1 MSTYVATDL
10 HGMYNLWEGIKGYL
24 KEDDKLIYLGDAID
38 RGPRGWDIMVELFND
53 PRVIYLK
60 GNHEDLMY
68 WAFKAPEAYIKKY
81 EENWVNIN
89 GGDKTL
95 YQIKEL
101 GISDEDL
108 EYYLK
113 RIENMP
119 TYYTYLNDNGNLFH
133 LSHAGMNPDTLYYDL
148 DIGEQNHS
156 HLWDRRHIFREWP
169 EDSSY
174 DDYYVIHGHT
184 PLQLLYKAETFIDG
198 IQKDVPFVYADGHKI
213 DLDIASVNTNMI
225 ILYNLDTEQEIF
237 IKGE

>member
-10 HGMYNLWEGIKGYL
+10 HGMYNLWEGIRDYL

-38 RGPRGWDIMVELFND
+38 RGPRGWELMVELFND

-60 GNHEDLMY
+60 GNHEELMY
-68 WAFKAPEAYIKKY
+68 WAFKAPDEYIKTY

-101 GISDEDL
+101 GISNEEL

-113 RIENMP
+113 RIRNLP
-119 TYYTYLNDNGNLFH
+119 TYYTYLNDNGNIFH
-133 LSHAGMNPDTLYYDL
+133 LSHAGMNPDDFYYDL
-148 DIGEQNHS
+148 DIGDQNHS

-169 EDSSY
+169 EDGSY

-184 PLQLLYKAETFIDG
+184 PIQLLHKADTFIDG
-198 IQKDVPFVYADGHKI
+198 IQKDVPFVYANGHKI
-213 DLDIASVNTNMI
+213 DLDVSSINTNMA
-225 ILYNLDTEQEIF
+225 ILYNLDTEQEVF
-237 IKGE
+237 IKGV